1 VRRTLTLALIILT
14 ALLLQSTVF
23 SGVRL
28 IGVRPE
34 LIYLVT
40 ILIAMLEGPR
50 SGAVAGFAGGM
61 AQDILLNHPGK
72 GTTALTLT
80 LLGYSIGMF
89 RQYIVTPS
97 PWLPAMLVA
106 GGTAGA
112 LIFYGTITFLIG
124 QLDAGWG
131 YLIKA
136 ALLSGLYNA
145 VLTPVVYPI
154 IRRVTES
161 SHRSKV
167 FR

>member
-124 QLDAGWG
+124 QLDAGWA

>member
-1 VRRTLTLALIILT
+1 
-14 ALLLQSTVF
+14 
-23 SGVRL
+23 
-28 IGVRPE
+28 
-34 LIYLVT
+34 
-40 ILIAMLEGPR
+40 
-50 SGAVAGFAGGM
+50 
-61 AQDILLNHPGK
+61 
-72 GTTALTLT
+72 
-80 LLGYSIGMF
+80 
-89 RQYIVTPS
+89 
-97 PWLPAMLVA
+97 MLVA